1 MGTPPPPKTW
11 PHFLWKIFPT
21 VPSEDLPWPFPHVL
35 SHITLEKRPAT
46 SSLQLPERSPLS
58 LLQTKQLQFTQPL
71 LIWFVFQSLHQ
82 VFFAV
87 YTCIQATK
95 CPSCSKGPKTEH
107 STQDEFSPVLCT
119 RGQSLPRP
127 AGCTISNE
135 ARMLFVVLAT
145 WAHFYLMFRC
155 LLTSTIRSFSAEQ
168 LSSCSS
174 PVPYQGMELLWP
186 KCSAQYWTL
195 LNIIQLDM
203 VLWSS
208 LSWSLCRAYPRYC
221 GTKTDCTV
229 VSVATTFCDSCWDF
243 TQAFASGMVISE
255 NAYHVLN
262 YKMLHVSI
270 PV

>member
-1 MGTPPPPKTW
+1 MVCFPVISPGF
-11 PHFLWKIFPT
+11 FLLFT
-21 VPSEDLPWPFPHVL
+21 HAF
-35 SHITLEKRPAT
+35 
-46 SSLQLPERSPLS
+46 
-58 LLQTKQLQFTQPL
+58 KQLSAHL
-71 LIWFVFQSLHQ
+71 V
-82 VFFAV
+82 VR
-87 YTCIQATK
+87 
-95 CPSCSKGPKTEH
+95 GPKLNIVH
-107 STQDEFSPVLCT
+107 KMSSHQCYVQGDNHFPDLLAALFLM
-119 RGQSLPRP
+119 Q
-127 AGCTISNE
+127 

-145 WAHFYLMFRC
+145 WAHFYLTFRC

-243 TQAFASGMVISE
+243 TQAFASEMVISE